1 MSDNE
6 QQAAA
11 PAETPVRTIIVAVAL
26 SLIASIAV
34 SAAAV
39 ILKPTQE
46 LNKTLAKKK
55 IILQVAGLYE
65 DGADIDA
72 TFQSRIEPRLV
83 DLATGQYSDAT
94 DAASYDQR
102 KAAKDP
108 AQSKTLSKADDI
120 ASIKRQANLA
130 SVYLVKE
137 GDELKKMI
145 LPVHGYGLWS
155 TLYGFVALK
164 PDLNTVSGLQFYEH
178 AETPGLGGEVD
189 NPKWRGLWADKKLY
203 DQAGDV
209 KISVVKGVASGD
221 HQVDAL
227 AGATLTSVGVHNLV
241 QFWVGEK
248 GFGPF
253 LRNVK
258 Q

>member
-1 MSDNE
+1 
-6 QQAAA
+6 
-11 PAETPVRTIIVAVAL
+11 
-26 SLIASIAV
+26 
-34 SAAAV
+34 
-39 ILKPTQE
+39 
-46 LNKTLAKKK
+46 LNKSLAKKK

-65 DGADIDA
+65 EGINIEDA
-72 TFQSRIEPRLV
+72 FTSKIEPRLV
-83 DLATGQYSDAT
+83 DLATGQYSDAADPVT
-94 DAASYDQR
+94 YDQR

-108 AQSKTLSKADDI
+108 AMSEVLDKSDDI

-145 LPVHGYGLWS
+145 LPIHGYGLWS

-189 NPKWRGLWADKKLY
+189 NPKWRSLWPDKKLY
-203 DQAGDV
+203 DDEGNV
-209 KISVVKGVASGD
+209 KISVVKGGSSGEY
-221 HQVDAL
+221 QVDAL
-227 AGATLTSVGVHNLV
+227 AGATLTSNGVNNLV

-253 LRNVK
+253 LRNMQK
-258 Q
+258 

>member
-1 MSDNE
+1 MSENE

-11 PAETPVRTIIVAVAL
+11 SSETPVRTIIVAVAL

-39 ILKPTQE
+39 MLKPTQE
-46 LNKTLAKKK
+46 LNKSLAKKK
-55 IILQVAGLYE
+55 IILQVAGIYE
-65 DGADIDA
+65 EGINIEEAF
-72 TFQSRIEPRLV
+72 TSKIEPRLV
-83 DLATGQYSDAT
+83 DLATGQYSDAADPAT
-94 DAASYDQR
+94 YDQR

-108 AQSKTLSKADDI
+108 AMSEALDKSDDI

-145 LPVHGYGLWS
+145 LPIHGYGLWS

-189 NPKWRGLWADKKLY
+189 NPKWRSLWSDKKLY
-203 DQAGDV
+203 DDEGNV
-209 KISVVKGVASGD
+209 KISVVKGGASGEY
-221 HQVDAL
+221 QVDAL
-227 AGATLTSVGVHNLV
+227 AGATLTSNGVNNLV

-253 LRNVK
+253 LRNMQK
-258 Q
+258 

>member
-6 QQAAA
+6 QNAA
-11 PAETPVRTIIVAVAL
+11 PAETPLRTIIVAVTL

-39 ILKPTQE
+39 MLKPTQE
-46 LNKTLAKKK
+46 LNKSLAKKK

-65 DGADIDA
+65 EGADVETA
-72 TFQSRIEPRLV
+72 FQSKIEPRLV
-83 DLATGQYSDAT
+83 DLATGQYSDAK
-94 DAASYDQR
+94 DAGAYDQR
-102 KAAKDP
+102 KASKDP
-108 AQSKTLSKADDI
+108 AQSKALSGADDI

-203 DQAGDV
+203 DTSGDV

-221 HQVDAL
+221 HQIDSI

-253 LRNVK
+253 LRNMK

>member
-1 MSDNE
+1 MSETE

-11 PAETPVRTIIVAVAL
+11 PADSPIRTIIVAVAL
-26 SLIASIAV
+26 SLIASVAV

-39 ILKPTQE
+39 MLKPTQE
-46 LNKTLAKKK
+46 MNKALAKKK
-55 IILQVAGLYE
+55 IILEVAGLME
-65 DGADIDA
+65 EGADIEA
-72 TFQSRIEPRLV
+72 AYESKIEPRLV
-83 DLATGQYSDAT
+83 NLETGEYSDAV
-94 DAASYDQR
+94 DAATYDQR

-108 AQSKTLSKADDI
+108 AMSEKLATSEDI

-137 GDELKKMI
+137 GDELKKLI
-145 LPVHGYGLWS
+145 LPIHGYGLWS
-155 TLYGFVALK
+155 TLYGFVALQ
-164 PDLNTVSGLQFYEH
+164 PDMNTVSGLQFYEH

-189 NPKWRGLWADKKLY
+189 NPKWRNLWPGKKLF
-203 DQAGDV
+203 DDAGDV
-209 KISVVKGVASGD
+209 KITVVKGGASGEY
-221 HQVDAL
+221 QVDAL
-227 AGATLTSVGVHNLV
+227 AGATLTSNGVNNLV

-253 LRNVK
+253 LRNQK

>member
-6 QQAAA
+6 QKSAASSD
-11 PAETPVRTIIVAVAL
+11 TPVRTIIVAVAL

-39 ILKPTQE
+39 MLKPTQE
-46 LNKTLAKKK
+46 LNKSLAKKK

-65 DGADIDA
+65 DGINIEDA
-72 TFQSRIEPRLV
+72 FTSKIEPRLV
-83 DLATGQYSDAT
+83 DLATGQYSDAADPVT
-94 DAASYDQR
+94 YDQR

-108 AQSKTLSKADDI
+108 AMSEVLDKSDDI

-145 LPVHGYGLWS
+145 LPIHGYGLWS

-189 NPKWRGLWADKKLY
+189 NPKWRSLWPDKKLY
-203 DQAGDV
+203 DDEGNV
-209 KISVVKGVASGD
+209 KISVVKGGSSGEY
-221 HQVDAL
+221 QVDAL
-227 AGATLTSVGVHNLV
+227 AGATLTSNGVNNLV

-253 LRNVK
+253 LRNMQK
-258 Q
+258 

>member
-6 QQAAA
+6 TQAAA
-11 PAETPVRTIIVAVAL
+11 PAETPIRTIIVAVVL
-26 SLIASIAV
+26 SLVASIAV
-34 SAAAV
+34 AAAAV
-39 ILKPTQE
+39 MLKPTQE
-46 LNKTLAKKK
+46 LNKSLAKKK
-55 IILQVAGLYE
+55 IILEVAGLME
-65 DGADIDA
+65 DGMDIEEA
-72 TFQSRIEPRLV
+72 FKSKIEARVV
-83 DLATGQYSDAT
+83 DLKTGQFSDAVDGT
-94 DAASYDQR
+94 VYDQR

-108 AQSKTLSKADDI
+108 AQSRQLTSAEDI

-137 GDELKKMI
+137 GEELKTMI
-145 LPVHGYGLWS
+145 LPIHGYGLWS
-155 TLYGFVALK
+155 TLYGFLALQ

-178 AETPGLGGEVD
+178 AETPGLGGEID
-189 NPKWRGLWADKKLY
+189 NPKWRGMWADKKVY
-203 DQAGDV
+203 SDTGSV
-209 KISVVKGVASGD
+209 EISVVKNASGE
-221 HQVDAL
+221 HQIDAL

-241 QFWVGEK
+241 QFWTGEN

>member
-39 ILKPTQE
+39 MLKPTQE
-46 LNKTLAKKK
+46 LNKSLAKKK
-55 IILQVAGLYE
+55 IILQVAGIYE
-65 DGADIDA
+65 DGVDIEQA
-72 TFQSRIEPRLV
+72 FTSKIEPRLV
-83 DLATGQYSDAT
+83 DLATGQYSDAA
-94 DAASYDQR
+94 DAVTYDQR

-108 AQSKTLSKADDI
+108 AQSMKLPVADDI
-120 ASIKRQANLA
+120 ASIKRQAKLA

-203 DQAGDV
+203 DPSGDV
-209 KISVVKGVASGD
+209 KISVVKGVTSGD

-253 LRNVK
+253 LRNIK

>member
-1 MSDNE
+1 MSENE

-11 PAETPVRTIIVAVAL
+11 SSETPVRTIIVAVAL

-39 ILKPTQE
+39 MLKPTQE
-46 LNKTLAKKK
+46 LNKSLAKKK
-55 IILQVAGLYE
+55 IILQVAGIYE
-65 DGADIDA
+65 EGINIEDA
-72 TFQSRIEPRLV
+72 FTNKIEPRLV
-83 DLATGQYSDAT
+83 DLATGQYSDAADPAT
-94 DAASYDQR
+94 YDQR

-108 AQSKTLSKADDI
+108 AMSEALDKSDDI

-145 LPVHGYGLWS
+145 LPIHGYGLWS

-189 NPKWRGLWADKKLY
+189 NPKWRSLWPDKKLY
-203 DQAGDV
+203 DDEGNV
-209 KISVVKGVASGD
+209 KISVVKGGASGEY
-221 HQVDAL
+221 QVDAL
-227 AGATLTSVGVHNLV
+227 AGATLTSNGVNNLV

-253 LRNVK
+253 LRNMQK
-258 Q
+258 

>member
-6 QQAAA
+6 QNTSA

-39 ILKPTQE
+39 MLKPTQE
-46 LNKTLAKKK
+46 LNKSLAKKK
-55 IILQVAGLYE
+55 IILEVAGLME
-65 DGADIDA
+65 EGADIEA
-72 TFQSRIEPRLV
+72 AYQSKIEPRV
-83 DLATGQYSDAT
+83 IDLETGEYSDAVDPAT
-94 DAASYDQR
+94 YDQR

-108 AQSKTLSKADDI
+108 AQSEKLTTAEDQ

-137 GDELKKMI
+137 GDELKKLI
-145 LPVHGYGLWS
+145 LPIHGYGLWS
-155 TLYGFVALK
+155 TLYGFVALQ
-164 PDLNTVSGLQFYEH
+164 PDMNTVSGLQFYEH

-189 NPKWRGLWADKKLY
+189 NPKWRNLWPGKKLY
-203 DQAGDV
+203 DDEGNV
-209 KISVVKGVASGD
+209 EISVVKGGASGEY
-221 HQVDAL
+221 QVDAL
-227 AGATLTSVGVHNLV
+227 AGATLTSNGVNNLV

-253 LRNVK
+253 LRNQK